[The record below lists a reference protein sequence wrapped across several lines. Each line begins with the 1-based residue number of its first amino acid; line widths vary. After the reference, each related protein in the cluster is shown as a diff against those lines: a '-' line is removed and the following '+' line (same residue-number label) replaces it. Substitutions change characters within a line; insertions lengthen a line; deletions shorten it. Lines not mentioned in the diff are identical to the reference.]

1 VRTVCDWPIRAPT
14 CPLFA
19 RLSVRSIAS
28 RPDHSRGRAS
38 HPVPPSIMITPDRLL
53 MTTGGHRTR
62 CAMYRRSSLPR
73 DGKERRDL
81 YLLSG
86 IDADMHYCDKSIMV
100 TPPLID
106 VVISIYQ
113 LHAVI
118 TRHKIL
124 YISTFCRKTPHFT
137 ASAKVMPP
145 LRPSALAVEYALMQF
160 MS

>member
-1 VRTVCDWPIRAPT
+1 
-14 CPLFA
+14 
-19 RLSVRSIAS
+19 
-28 RPDHSRGRAS
+28 
-38 HPVPPSIMITPDRLL
+38 MITPDRLL